1 MKYFIY
7 GKREG
12 GDKIDTINL
21 QDNHKK
27 ALNNKITKAIN
38 SIPDETIQEIFL
50 DYISNE
56 INNLYSESNFQ
67 DIVESQ
73 LREIIRDMFIEK
85 GLLKAVKIEESV

>member
-1 MKYFIY
+1 M
-7 GKREG
+7 
-12 GDKIDTINL
+12 DTINL

-38 SIPDETIQEIFL
+38 SMPDETIQEIFL

-56 INNLYSESNFQ
+56 IDNLYSESNFQ

-73 LREIIRDMFIEK
+73 LREIVRDMFIEK
-85 GLLKAVKIEESV
+85 GLLK

>member
-1 MKYFIY
+1 M
-7 GKREG
+7 E
-12 GDKIDTINL
+12 KIDTINL

-56 INNLYSESNFQ
+56 IDNLYSESNFQ

-73 LREIIRDMFIEK
+73 LREIIRNMFIEK
-85 GLLKAVKIEESV
+85 GLLKTI

>member
-1 MKYFIY
+1 V
-7 GKREG
+7 E
-12 GDKIDTINL
+12 KIDTINL

-56 INNLYSESNFQ
+56 IDNLYSESNFQ

-73 LREIIRDMFIEK
+73 LREIIRNMFIEK
-85 GLLKAVKIEESV
+85 GLLKTI

>member
-1 MKYFIY
+1 M
-7 GKREG
+7 
-12 GDKIDTINL
+12 DTINL

-56 INNLYSESNFQ
+56 IDNLYSESNFQ

-73 LREIIRDMFIEK
+73 LREIIRNMFIEK
-85 GLLKAVKIEESV
+85 GLLKIQ

>member
-1 MKYFIY
+1 M
-7 GKREG
+7 
-12 GDKIDTINL
+12 DTIKL

-27 ALNNKITKAIN
+27 VMSSKITKAIN

-56 INNLYSESNFQ
+56 IDNLYSESNFQ

-73 LREIIRDMFIEK
+73 LREIVRDMFIEK
-85 GLLKAVKIEESV
+85 GLLKSNENYKESV

>member
-1 MKYFIY
+1 M
-7 GKREG
+7 E
-12 GDKIDTINL
+12 TITL

-27 ALNNKITKAIN
+27 AMSSKITKAIN

-56 INNLYSESNFQ
+56 IDNLYSESNFQ
-67 DIVESQ
+67 DVVESQ

-85 GLLKAVKIEESV
+85 GLLKANKTEESV